1 MTQTENRKMLVLV
14 GSPRRDGN
22 SAALASAVA
31 RGAEAAGSDVT
42 VHHLDDHIRHFLGDC
57 RRCRRADGECSR
69 QDGFRELFL
78 DAYLP
83 AHGTVFCSPVYWYG
97 LSAQMKAFLDR
108 SFCYYAAS
116 HPRSDQV
123 LASMSDKR
131 LGVALASEESYPG
144 AALGIVH
151 QFQEYARYTRSA
163 YVATVRGTGNSRGE
177 IGSDPTA
184 PLQQAERMGRE
195 LFSLHY
201 SDHRLDTP
209 RDPRV
214 WAAR

>member
-1 MTQTENRKMLVLV
+1 MQQSTTRRVLVLV

-22 SAALASAVA
+22 SAAMASAVA
-31 RGAEAAGSDVT
+31 RGATAAGSTVA

-57 RRCRRADGECSR
+57 RRCRLADGECSR
-69 QDGFRELFL
+69 DDGFRNLFL
-78 DAYLP
+78 DAFLP
-83 AHGTVFCSPVYWYG
+83 ADGVVFCSPVYWYG
-97 LSAQMKAFLDR
+97 LSAQMKAFFDR

-116 HPRSDQV
+116 HPRSADV
-123 LASMSDKR
+123 LAAMSGKR

-163 YVATVRGTGNSRGE
+163 YVATVRGTGNRRGE
-177 IGSDPTA
+177 IASDPTE
-184 PLQQAERMGRE
+184 PLRAAEGMGRE

-201 SDHRLDTP
+201 TDHRLDTP

-214 WAAR
+214 WATC